1 MYGLI
6 GQFFANPGQ
15 RDALVEILIEASANM
30 PGCRSYVVSKDADD
44 ESAIWVSE
52 VWDSKEAHAAALDLP
67 AVQAAIARGRP
78 MIAGMGAR
86 TETVPM
92 GGVGI

>member
-15 RDALVEILIEASANM
+15 RDALVAILIEASANM
-30 PGCRSYVVSKDADD
+30 PGCHSYVVSKDADD
-44 ESAIWVSE
+44 ENAIWVSE
-52 VWDSKEAHAAALDLP
+52 VWDSKEAHAAALSLP

-86 TETVPM
+86 TETVPV
-92 GGVGI
+92 GGVSL